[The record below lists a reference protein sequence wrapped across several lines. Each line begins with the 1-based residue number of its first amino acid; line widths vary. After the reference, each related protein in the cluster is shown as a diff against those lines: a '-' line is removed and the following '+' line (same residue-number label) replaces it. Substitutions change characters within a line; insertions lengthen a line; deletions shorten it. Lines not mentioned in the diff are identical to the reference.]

1 MNIGCLWLSGSGPLG
16 SGSPALGSWVWP
28 WLWALVVA
36 LWVGHVHTCT
46 WCHKWEESRGVLGA
60 TCPPGVASAS

>member
-1 MNIGCLWLSGSGPLG
+1 MNIGCLWLSGLWLSGPGPLG
-16 SGSPALGSWVWP
+16 LALA
-28 WLWALVVA
+28 WALVVA